1 MANPSVT
8 SSVYDLT
15 GETINFLPTLL
26 AVIILIIVGWIAGRA
41 LGKIGASVLDR
52 IGLDDLIEKTSLGA
66 MFDRSQ
72 VTIVEFFDAAIRWFV
87 YIVFAVIII
96 DLLQIQ
102 IVADFITTI
111 ILYIPIILS
120 ALLVLIIGLLVVD
133 FLADLIEN
141 IIVASG
147 VDERLESTSYGSAM
161 KTSGVTFSSL
171 AAWIFKLFGYLVF
184 IVAALDILNLPMI
197 AVVVGEILAY
207 LPNLFAGLLI
217 LVVGLLAIDLFA
229 DYIGSM
235 MKTMD
240 VEGSDIWIPA
250 LRGFLALIV
259 VLLALDT
266 LLIDTSIFYILL
278 EPLAWGIA
286 IVVAFRWGIKEAI
299 VAYARERK

>member
-72 VTIVEFFDAAIRWFV
+72 VTVVEFFDAAIRWFV

-161 KTSGVTFSSL
+161 KSSGVTFSSL
-171 AAWIFKLFGYLVF
+171 TAWIFKLFGYLVF

-197 AVVVGEILAY
+197 AVVIGEILAY